1 VLISIS
7 ISFSYQ
13 VGLTPVRAAILIKSG
28 CEVAA
33 VEARN
38 NSCNLVGIERFVMFR
53 NHSLMSI
60 VSLLVLAF
68 FAGCSKHDRW
78 DRVVVSGVV
87 TYKGKPVEK
96 GQIRF
101 IPIGAPGGPVTVDP
115 IEQGKYTTKN
125 TAGVPVGTHRVE
137 ILGYDAK
144 EYANAST
151 GPGAPPVPQ
160 LLPKKYNLQSEL
172 KETFDTTQSEKTL
185 DFNLLP

>member
-1 VLISIS
+1 MS
-7 ISFSYQ
+7 
-13 VGLTPVRAAILIKSG
+13 
-28 CEVAA
+28 
-33 VEARN
+33 
-38 NSCNLVGIERFVMFR
+38 R
-53 NHSLMSI
+53 NHSPTST

-78 DRVVVSGVV
+78 DRVIVTGAV
-87 TYKGKPVEK
+87 TYNGKPVEK

-115 IEQGKYTTKN
+115 VEQGKYSTKN
-125 TAGVPVGTHRVE
+125 TAGVPVGTHRIE

-160 LLPKKYNLQSEL
+160 LLPKKYNLHSEL

>member
-1 VLISIS
+1 
-7 ISFSYQ
+7 
-13 VGLTPVRAAILIKSG
+13 
-28 CEVAA
+28 
-33 VEARN
+33 
-38 NSCNLVGIERFVMFR
+38 M
-53 NHSLMSI
+53 
-60 VSLLVLAF
+60 
-68 FAGCSKHDRW
+68 
-78 DRVVVSGVV
+78 SGVV

-151 GPGAPPVPQ
+151 GPVRARSPNYFPRNTICS
-160 LLPKKYNLQSEL
+160 LN
-172 KETFDTTQSEKTL
+172 
-185 DFNLLP
+185 